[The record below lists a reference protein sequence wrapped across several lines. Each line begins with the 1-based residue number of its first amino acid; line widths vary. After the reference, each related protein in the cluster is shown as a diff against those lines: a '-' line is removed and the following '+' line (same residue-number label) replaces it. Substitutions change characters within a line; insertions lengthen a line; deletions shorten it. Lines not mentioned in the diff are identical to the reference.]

1 MVDKVSIKKEDNH
14 PEWYVQ
20 VITKAN
26 LISYTN
32 VSGCYILKPRAYAL
46 WENIKKH
53 LSSEFKKR
61 NVQDAYFPLLIP
73 ENLLTKEEEHVEGF
87 TPEVAW
93 VTESGGSKLSER
105 LAIRPTSETII
116 YDSYSKWISSHNDLP
131 LKMNQ
136 WCNIVRWEFNNPIPF
151 IRSREFLWQEGHTVF
166 STKKAAEEE
175 VYDILSTYKKLF
187 EDVLAI
193 PVFEGRKSEREKFA
207 GAEFTLSVE
216 TFLPVGKGIQSATS
230 HHLGTNFSKAFNIRF
245 KDKDEENKFAWQNS
259 WGLSTRALGVM
270 IMMHSDNQGLV
281 MPPKIAWP
289 QIAIV
294 PIITNDAKDDI
305 LKECTKIKESF
316 ADEYVVEIDSR
327 DQYTPGWKFNYWE
340 MQGVP
345 LRIEIGPRDIEKGQV
360 VLVRRD
366 NKEKKIIKKEDL
378 NIEVANILD
387 QIHKN
392 LFAKAKKFIE
402 SRKVKVN
409 SFEDFINEIKNKK
422 VVEASWCGEPSCE
435 EDIKFR
441 SKGAKSLNIPF
452 KQEASLENC
461 IFCDKKA
468 KYKALFAKS
477 Y

>member
-1 MVDKVSIKKEDNH
+1 MADKISIKKEDKH
-14 PEWYVQ
+14 AEWYVQ
-20 VITKAN
+20 VITKSN

-32 VSGCYILKPRAYAL
+32 VSGCYILKPRAYAI

-53 LSSEFKKR
+53 LSLEFKKR
-61 NVQDAYFPLLIP
+61 NVQEAYFPLLIP
-73 ENLLTKEEEHVEGF
+73 ENLLTKEKEHVEGF
-87 TPEVAW
+87 NPEVAW
-93 VTESGGSKLSER
+93 VTESGNSKLSER

-116 YDSYSKWISSHNDLP
+116 YDSYSKWISSYNDLP

-166 STKKAAEEE
+166 STKKDAEEE

-187 EDVLAI
+187 EEVLAI

-207 GAEFTLSVE
+207 GAEFTLSIE

-259 WGLSTRALGVM
+259 WGLSTRAIGVM
-270 IMMHSDNQGLV
+270 IMMHSDNKGLV

-294 PIITNDAKDDI
+294 PIITNETKDDI
-305 LKECTKIKESF
+305 LNECEKIKDSLI
-316 ADEYVVEIDSR
+316 EYVVEIDSR

-345 LRIEIGPRDIEKGQV
+345 LRIEIGPRDVERGEVI
-360 VLVRRD
+360 LVRRD

-387 QIHKN
+387 KIQQN
-392 LFAKAKKFIE
+392 LFIKAKNFIE
-402 SRKVKVN
+402 SNKIKVN
-409 SFEDFINEIKNKK
+409 SFEEFINEIKNKK
-422 VVEASWCGEPSCE
+422 IIEAFWCGEPSCE

-452 KQEASLENC
+452 KQEASLEKC
-461 IFCDKKA
+461 IFCDEKA